1 MDKYIIICNMCV
13 CVHILVKIHIILLY
27 VLEWYMWGSNIH
39 ARAMFG
45 WYECVPNYPLLIL
58 FTHAHTH
65 THTHTHILITFFT
78 QYNKYKINHYLHPT
92 TQHTIQSYITTIIS
106 THIIYIRRYK
116 IKSRG
121 LYRPEHSRDTNPR
134 AFWSFF
140 LFYRRLLF
148 VCSSVRLSC
157 LLFGRVVCDFE
168 CPLVLSCVH
177 FWLFGCVVYDFECPV
192 VTTCVL
198 FGRVVSDL

>member
-140 LFYRRLLF
+140 FILQTVAVCLF
-148 VCSSVRLSC
+148 VRSSVMLAVWPCRLR
-157 LLFGRVVCDFE
+157 LRVSTCVKL
-168 CPLVLSCVH
+168 CPLLALWLCRLWLRVSSCDHLCFV
-177 FWLFGCVVYDFECPV
+177 WPC
-192 VTTCVL
+192 
-198 FGRVVSDL
+198 R